1 MYQREKVVTKKLQD
15 FTLAVINAR
24 RKYWKELGNNE
35 ILKSSVDDFG
45 VKKKTAFLDLLLQSK
60 IDGVLLDDAS
70 IREEVDTFMF
80 AVSRKLEKKSRI
92 LDNFLF

>member
-1 MYQREKVVTKKLQD
+1 MYQREKVVTKKLKD
-15 FTLAVINAR
+15 FTLTVINSR
-24 RKYWKELGNNE
+24 RKYWKELGNSE
-35 ILKSSVDDFG
+35 KLQSSVDDFG

-80 AVSRKLEKKSRI
+80 AISLKLEKKSRI
-92 LDNFLF
+92 SDNFVF